1 MTQIIAIANQKGGVG
16 KTTTAVNLATCLVA
30 SGYRV
35 LLVDLDPQANA
46 TSSIGI
52 TGVTSTLYA
61 ILCGKECDVTPT
73 QVVGLDLI
81 PGSIESAAL
90 ERELVGFENAETI
103 VKSFLDPLIG
113 RYDKIIFDTPPGLGF
128 LTINALT
135 TADTV
140 IIPVQTEYLALEG
153 LALMLDTISK
163 INPAININVLLTMYD
178 HRLKLAKAV
187 EQEIRSKLGENI
199 VVYKTVIHRNVK
211 LAEAPSFGLPI
222 ILFDPSSP
230 GATAY
235 IELSREVITNESD
248 TTRSRTRAGCDP
260 APRSDCASSDHASKD
275 AIAV

>member
-1 MTQIIAIANQKGGVG
+1 VTQIIAIANQKGGVG